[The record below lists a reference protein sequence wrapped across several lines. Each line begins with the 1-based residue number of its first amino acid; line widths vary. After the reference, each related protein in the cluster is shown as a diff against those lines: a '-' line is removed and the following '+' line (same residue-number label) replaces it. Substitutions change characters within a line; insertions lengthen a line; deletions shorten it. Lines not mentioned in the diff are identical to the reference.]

1 MRSPNYDLDSIQSD
15 AFELITEARKL
26 GWHIFGLTD
35 EVTPRTVIENFT
47 ELDRVYQSLK
57 SQIDAVQKSLNSGH
71 DPDRHLFTYE
81 KEENNA

>member
-1 MRSPNYDLDSIQSD
+1 MLQPDYDLGAIQSD

-47 ELDRVYQSLK
+47 ELDKVYQSLK
-57 SQIDAVQKSLNSGH
+57 SQIDAVQKSLDSGH
-71 DPDRHLFTYE
+71 DPDRYLFE
-81 KEENNA
+81 